1 MIISFDFRIE
11 LPKRISGREYTS
23 IISLPINNQIFI
35 PFTCVC
41 CKGFHD
47 CSFRFDVKPF
57 GKGHKIRKIFRFHC
71 DSPFFCWYQH
81 YIFNIIFSS
90 NIKDSFRVTSYRIA
104 IGLFIGM
111 LGNRVL
117 YIDKGDIRIVSFNPA
132 QSHNSFG
139 IFIDNT
145 QVYFRLEKNTACF
158 FRNHITQGVFAYIN
172 R

>member
-1 MIISFDFRIE
+1 M
-11 LPKRISGREYTS
+11 
-23 IISLPINNQIFI
+23 
-35 PFTCVC
+35 
-41 CKGFHD
+41 
-47 CSFRFDVKPF
+47 
-57 GKGHKIRKIFRFHC
+57 
-71 DSPFFCWYQH
+71 
-81 YIFNIIFSS
+81 
-90 NIKDSFRVTSYRIA
+90 TSYRIA